1 MATISLCMIVKN
13 EEASLK
19 ECLSSVKDLVDEIII
34 VDTGSTDKTK
44 EIAKMFTNKVFD
56 FKWVDD
62 FAKARNYGIKKAKMD
77 YVMWL
82 DGDDFVP
89 KDTLKYLLNL
99 KKEMTDDMYMIK
111 YDLVTKDSNYN
122 FSFYRERIIKNTPN
136 CRFVGA
142 VHECINVFGKTTYL
156 PLSIEHRKTEKEGKS
171 DRNLNI
177 FKKTKAKRKLT
188 TRELYYFGRELFD
201 HRQYDECISTLKK
214 FLKRKD
220 FWVEN
225 AIDANYT
232 IAKCYLAKNE
242 INQELNCLFETF
254 KYDSPRANVCVLLGD
269 NFFYK
274 KDYNTAI
281 FWYNQATKCEDVSNK
296 GAFVD
301 NRFYG
306 YIPNIQM
313 CVCYYYLNDYEK
325 SYIYNEKASEYLESK
340 EVKSNRELLIKL
352 LNK

>member
-13 EEASLK
+13 EEGSLQ
-19 ECLSSVKDLVDEIII
+19 ECLSSVKSLVDEIII

-44 EIAKMFTNKVFD
+44 EIAKKFTTKIFD

-62 FAKARNYGIKKAKMD
+62 FAKARNFGIKKAKMD

-89 KDTLKYLLNL
+89 KETLDFLL
-99 KKEMTDDMYMIK
+99 KIKDKMTDDVYMIK
-111 YDLVTKDSNYN
+111 YDLLIENSNCD
-122 FSFYRERIIKNTPN
+122 FSLYRARIIKNTPN
-136 CRFVGA
+136 CRFIGA
-142 VHECINVFGKTTYL
+142 VHECIGLFGKVSYL

-177 FKKTKAKRKLT
+177 FRKTKAKRKLT

-201 HRQYDECISTLKK
+201 HKQYDECIFTLKK

-220 FWVEN
+220 SWVEN
-225 AIDANYT
+225 VIDAHYT
-232 IAKCYLAKNE
+232 LALCYLSKNQTKE
-242 INQELNCLFETF
+242 HLYHLFETF
-254 KYDSPRANVCVLLGD
+254 KYDKPRANVCVLLGD
-269 NFFYK
+269 YFYYK
-274 KDYNTAI
+274 KEYNNAI
-281 FWYNQATKCEDVSNK
+281 YWYNEASKCEDVSHK

-301 NRFYG
+301 YRFYG

-325 SYIYNEKASEYLESK
+325 SFVYNEKAGEYFESDD
-340 EVKSNRELLIKL
+340 VKSNRNILLKL